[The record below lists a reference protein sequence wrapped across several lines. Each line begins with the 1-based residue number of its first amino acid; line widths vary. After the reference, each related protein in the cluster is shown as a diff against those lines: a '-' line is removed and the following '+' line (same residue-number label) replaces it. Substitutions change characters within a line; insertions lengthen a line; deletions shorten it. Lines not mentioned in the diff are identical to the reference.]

1 MEFNNREI
9 SIIIWT
15 AVAIIAMCFLRDIR
29 SNLLEIFKAFFSRH
43 FLGFFSLAFLWMTV
57 CVYGLYRVDLW
68 EYANLKTTIV
78 WGATF
83 AFSSMFSL
91 SKIRSDR
98 SFFSGL
104 VSGAVKPTA
113 IVVFVTSLYSFSL
126 WVEILLVPLV
136 VFLSLLSAVSSREEK
151 NAMLT
156 KFLDRLVIVIGV
168 AYLTNAAFEMVN
180 DFTSFA
186 SGTNFKD
193 FFGPVILTFM
203 FFPFLYLF
211 GLYGAYDVAFAQ
223 IGLRLKDEKIAAYAK
238 RTALMMFR
246 TDVELMQQWLLELY
260 NWAASGPAEIKASI
274 VSMKYRRRRE
284 KKPLPVASADGWVPR
299 DARRFLYGFRLEI
312 DTYRPAYGYENWF
325 GNSKYVEVGAN
336 FRSSNISYYIRGG
349 EDVVRHVK
357 LVLNVNSE
365 EDIAIAEDSFRE
377 IAESLLRVVFDC
389 VPSSLEAPLNEAEN
403 MRCVVGGR
411 GVQFCKEMYVRGAPG
426 GYTRSI
432 GIYNDD
438 VFCDEGD

>member
-1 MEFNNREI
+1 MELNNREV

-15 AVAIIAMCFLRDIR
+15 VLAITAMCLKRDVR
-29 SNLLEIFKAFFSRH
+29 SNLLEVFKAFFNRH
-43 FLGFFSLAFLWMTV
+43 FLSFFSLASLWMAV
-57 CVYGLYRVDLW
+57 CVYGLYRVELW

-78 WGATF
+78 WGVTF
-83 AFSSMFSL
+83 SFSSMFSL

-126 WVEILLVPLV
+126 WVEVFLVPLV
-136 VFLSLLSAVSSREEK
+136 LFLSLLGAVSSREEK
-151 NAMLT
+151 NAILT
-156 KFLDRLVIVIGV
+156 KFLERLVVVIGV

-180 DFTSFA
+180 DFNSFA
-186 SGTNFKD
+186 SASNFKD

-211 GLYGAYDVAFAQ
+211 GLYGAYDIAFAQ
-223 IGLRLKDEKIAAYAK
+223 IGLRLKDEKTAAYAK
-238 RTALMMFR
+238 RTALLLFR

-260 NWAASGPAEIKASI
+260 NWSASGPAEIKASI
-274 VSMKYRRRRE
+274 VSMKYRRIRE
-284 KKPLPVASADGWVPR
+284 KKPLPVASADGWGPR
-299 DARRFLYGFRLEI
+299 EARKFLYGFRLEI

-325 GNSKYVEVGAN
+325 GSSKYVEVGAN

-349 EDVVRHVK
+349 EGVVRHVK

-389 VPSSLEAPLNEAEN
+389 VPGSLEAPLNEAGN
-403 MRCVVGGR
+403 MRCVVEGR
-411 GVQFCKEMYVRGAPG
+411 GVQFSKEMYVRGAPG
-426 GYTRSI
+426 CYTRSI

-438 VFCDEGD
+438 AFCDEAD

>member
-1 MEFNNREI
+1 MELNNREI

-15 AVAIIAMCFLRDIR
+15 TFAFIVMCLMRDLR
-29 SNLLEIFKAFFSRH
+29 SNLLEVFKAFFNRH
-43 FLGFFSLAFLWMTV
+43 FLGFFSLAFLWMAV

-68 EYANLKTTIV
+68 GYANLKTTIV
-78 WGATF
+78 WGVTF
-83 AFSSMFSL
+83 SFSSMFSL

-104 VSGAVKPTA
+104 VSGAIKPTA
-113 IVVFVTSLYSFSL
+113 IVVFVTSLYSFSF
-126 WVEILLVPLV
+126 WVEVFLVPLV
-136 VFLSLLSAVSSREEK
+136 LFLSMLGVVSSREEK

-156 KFLDRLVIVIGV
+156 KFLDRLVVVIGV
-168 AYLTNAAFEMVN
+168 AYLTNVAFEMIN
-180 DFTSFA
+180 DFNSFA
-186 SGTNFKD
+186 NASNFKD

-211 GLYGAYDVAFAQ
+211 GLYGAYDIAFAQ

-238 RTALMMFR
+238 RTALLLFR
-246 TDVELMQQWLLELY
+246 TDIELMQQWLLELY
-260 NWAASGPAEIKASI
+260 NWSASGPAEIKASI
-274 VSMKYRRRRE
+274 ISMKYRRLRE

-325 GNSKYVEVGAN
+325 GSSKYVEVGAD
-336 FRSSNISYYIRGG
+336 FRSSNFSYYIRGG

-365 EDIAIAEDSFRE
+365 EDLAIAEDGFRE

-389 VPSSLEAPLNEAEN
+389 VPSALDALLDEAGN

-411 GVQFCKEMYVRGAPG
+411 GVEFSKEMYVHGAPG

-438 VFCDEGD
+438 AFCDEAD